1 MQTFRSKNAVTN
13 KHVNLSTNS
22 RPVVYCTVLV
32 CCLASQLGLGVGVGV
47 SGPFRLDPVLCGF
60 PFHDLCVAESPTFTL
75 RLNSWSMKKQKMTKA
90 HPSKS
95 TFRYY
100 LRRHSASK

>member
-22 RPVVYCTVLV
+22 RPVVVYCTVLV

-47 SGPFRLDPVLCGF
+47 SGPFRLDPVLCGS
-60 PFHDLCVAESPTFTL
+60 PFHELCRWDVRGREPNIYVA
-75 RLNSWSMKKQKMTKA
+75 A
-90 HPSKS
+90 
-95 TFRYY
+95 
-100 LRRHSASK
+100 